1 MRNADPRVK
10 LLWVLLITTAALIFK
25 RPCWLFGL
33 GLFTLAG
40 ILFFGADSRSLRLRL
55 GRFLPLLFF
64 IALIHALF
72 SGTGRP
78 LLVFNGFVFV
88 TWEGLLR
95 GITTML
101 RFFVI
106 LAAAAV
112 MAAEENRRVI
122 AALNQMGIPYLF
134 SFLLTTALRFLP
146 TFGQAFSQSLTAI
159 QLRGVQLEKLLL
171 RQKLSL
177 YSYLFLPV
185 VADSVG
191 RAKMLAA
198 VMEARGFGAF
208 KKRTYYTQVR
218 LSCFD
223 WLLLVIL
230 TSTGI
235 LAFTCYYFY

>member
-1 MRNADPRVK
+1 MKNADPRVK
-10 LLWVLLITTAALIFK
+10 LLWVFLITTAALIFS
-25 RPCWLFGL
+25 RPWWLFGL
-33 GLFTLAG
+33 ALFTSAG
-40 ILFFGADSRSLRLRL
+40 IIFFGADPHSLRARLR
-55 GRFLPLLFF
+55 RFLPLLFF
-64 IALIHALF
+64 IAVIHALF
-72 SGTGRP
+72 SRAGEP
-78 LLVFNGFVFV
+78 LLVFNGFALM
-88 TWEGLLR
+88 TLEGLLR
-95 GITTML
+95 GAATML

-122 AALNQMGIPYLF
+122 GALNQMRIPYLF

-159 QLRGVQLEKLLL
+159 QLRGVQLEKLSL
-171 RQKLSL
+171 RQKFSL

-191 RAKMLAA
+191 KAKMLAA

-223 WLLLVIL
+223 WLLLGFL
-230 TSTGI
+230 ASTGVF
-235 LAFTCYYFY
+235 AFTCYYLF